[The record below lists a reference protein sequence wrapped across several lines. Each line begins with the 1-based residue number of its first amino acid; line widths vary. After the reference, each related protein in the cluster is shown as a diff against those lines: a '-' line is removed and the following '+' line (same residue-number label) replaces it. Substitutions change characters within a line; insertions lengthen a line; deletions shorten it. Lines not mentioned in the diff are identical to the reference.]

1 MLSAAIAVS
10 GNSVPHAVPRLAA
23 TAPPPSHAGH
33 ELAVVLAVGMVAVGG
48 LILLGLGL
56 RRRLSGGRSGVVL
69 MDATAPRRSVQR
81 AVVGFA
87 ALLSL
92 AAAVLHG
99 AAVAGGA
106 GALDADAGILVAAT
120 IVQTGFAAGILV
132 SQPRG
137 LVLAGIAVN
146 ATLVALWLAGT
157 IGLASTG
164 LARTGSGSGSGSGSG
179 EEVVAAVFAML
190 LVATLAWLAYGARS
204 LTDGRARQLRSAISI
219 AAVPSVGVIVLAT
232 LLVISAGPSGQIPA

>member
-33 ELAVVLAVGMVAVGG
+33 ELAVVLAVVMVAVGG

-132 SQPRG
+132 SQRRG

-157 IGLASTG
+157 IGLAATG
-164 LARTGSGSGSGSGSG
+164 FARTGSGFASGSG
-179 EEVVAAVFAML
+179 EEAVAAVFAML
-190 LVATLAWLAYGARS
+190 LVPTLAWLAYCAPS